1 MTILGQVTFDCSL
14 FAISKEIGNT
24 PQPLSNA
31 KQPKTYPGSILN
43 NTQYSQAVYD
53 ILHTNILLLYNKGY
67 IVYLKLKSSAMED
80 LLFLSDKLL
89 PNPGYTG
96 GRDILGILSSVSS
109 LSLLS
114 LSSLAVR
121 SLSLS
126 SLAICSL
133 SRNSRSNGKTGRFG
147 GSTKKI
153 SE

>member
-1 MTILGQVTFDCSL
+1 MWVAQSSCSRDL
-14 FAISKEIGNT
+14 NVKYKETSCYFII
-24 PQPLSNA
+24 
-31 KQPKTYPGSILN
+31 K
-43 NTQYSQAVYD
+43 D
-53 ILHTNILLLYNKGY
+53 IFL
-67 IVYLKLKSSAMED
+67 YLKLKSSAIED

-114 LSSLAVR
+114 LSSLAVC

-153 SE
+153 LDFCCGYCRGGV